1 MGMNPSRTIGE
12 SRASA
17 SQLSEYMACLF
28 TATVYDAPDLF
39 QDAGLTPQT
48 TAWAPGT
55 IEVPISWTG
64 GGCRELL
71 ESVISIPVRDGRR
84 GLPTATTSETTYYP

>member
-1 MGMNPSRTIGE
+1 MNPSRKIGE
-12 SRASA
+12 SRAPA

-28 TATVYDAPDLF
+28 ATTVYNTPDLF

-48 TAWAPGT
+48 TAWASGS
-55 IEVPISWTG
+55 IIVPINRTD

-71 ESVISIPVRDGRR
+71 DSVISIPVRLDRDGRR
-84 GLPTATTSETTYYP
+84 GLPTATTSETT